1 MHRHQPDNQKFF
13 TAQDLSGDGKSH
25 SNCCQELQ
33 KHYTTPFSVATN
45 NYTMGLLV
53 SFLVLEK
60 ANVVHPYRKN
70 SFQCRFSSDWMDVC
84 WYLQYNTEYQK
95 TSTENFPPS
104 STGRDQKNFR
114 EHSTKT
120 LRRQSVSPTPRP
132 LSVILTEPSACR
144 IMSTLEA
151 NPACAS
157 SIALSSTSYTCTT

>member
-1 MHRHQPDNQKFF
+1 MHGHQPDNQEFF

-104 STGRDQKNFR
+104 STGRDQKNSR
-114 EHSTKT
+114 EH
-120 LRRQSVSPTPRP
+120 
-132 LSVILTEPSACR
+132 I
-144 IMSTLEA
+144 
-151 NPACAS
+151 
-157 SIALSSTSYTCTT
+157 